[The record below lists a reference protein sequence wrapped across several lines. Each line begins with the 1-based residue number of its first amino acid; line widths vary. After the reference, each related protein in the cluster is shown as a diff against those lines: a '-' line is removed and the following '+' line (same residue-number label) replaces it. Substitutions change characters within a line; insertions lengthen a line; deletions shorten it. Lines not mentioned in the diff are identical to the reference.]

1 VEVVCSARALDLR
14 PPLLPGA
21 GTGAALAALRARVEG
36 PGPDRQ
42 VAPELAAAEEL
53 IASGELLGAVEAQ
66 IGALA

>member
-1 VEVVCSARALDLR
+1 
-14 PPLLPGA
+14 
-21 GTGAALAALRARVEG
+21 
-36 PGPDRQ
+36 